1 MFPASPADGVP
12 SCNLGIELTLFGQQ
26 DMHWSTLELQE
37 WLADCIEL
45 EPAVKKYP
53 ILIDYSPVYGAQSLN
68 HAIQNERL
76 NLLSMLILGDCVHDS
91 YRDRGDGLS
100 DNGNGMDTE

>member
-1 MFPASPADGVP
+1 M
-12 SCNLGIELTLFGQQ
+12 
-26 DMHWSTLELQE
+26 QE

-91 YRDRGDGLS
+91 EWIKPAQLHTDCP
-100 DNGNGMDTE
+100 EP